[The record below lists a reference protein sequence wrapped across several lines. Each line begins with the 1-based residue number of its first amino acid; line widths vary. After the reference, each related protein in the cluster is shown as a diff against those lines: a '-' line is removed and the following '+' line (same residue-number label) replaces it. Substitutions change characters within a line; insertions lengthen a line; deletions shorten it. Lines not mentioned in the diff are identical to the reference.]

1 MAAPAPGHAPE
12 VKKDEKKA
20 EAGSAGSGGANESWF
35 SRGLEGATKG
45 SWKLITGITGFFWRR
60 IMGIGKGAWEATGG
74 QITGEMAEVGKRL
87 GYESKEQGLFNN
99 VAGVIEAT
107 SGKVAK
113 VLGGTVDYFAGLP
126 GRIAGRPLRGA
137 QYAWDALFG
146 IKREGGKTG
155 ETHGDIG
162 HAAPAHA

>member
-1 MAAPAPGHAPE
+1 MTAPAGGNAP
-12 VKKDEKKA
+12 A
-20 EAGSAGSGGANESWF
+20 ATPAAGNAAAGGARETWLSK
-35 SRGLEGATKG
+35 GPEKLVKG

-87 GYESKEQGLFNN
+87 GYESKEQGLFNK

-113 VLGGTVDYFAGLP
+113 VLGGTVDYVAGLP
-126 GRIAGRPLRGA
+126 GRVAGRPLRGV

-146 IKREGGKTG
+146 IKREDGGKAA
-155 ETHGDIG
+155 EAHGNG
-162 HAAPAHA
+162 AHAAPAHA

>member
-1 MAAPAPGHAPE
+1 MTAPAAGPAPE
-12 VKKDEKKA
+12 AKKDDKKA
-20 EAGSAGSGGANESWF
+20 EAGHAGSGGAKETFLSKVPESIV
-35 SRGLEGATKG
+35 KG
-45 SWKLITGITGFFWRR
+45 SWAAITGVTGFFWRR
-60 IMGIGKGAWEATGG
+60 IMGVGKGVWEATGG

-113 VLGGTVDYFAGLP
+113 VLGDTVDYFTSLP
-126 GRIAGRPLRGA
+126 GRIAGRPLRGV

-146 IKREGGKTG
+146 IQREGGKAA
-155 ETHGDIG
+155 ESHGDMG

>member
-1 MAAPAPGHAPE
+1 MTAPAAGPAPE
-12 VKKDEKKA
+12 PKKDDKKA
-20 EAGSAGSGGANESWF
+20 EAGHAGGAKESWF
-35 SRGLEGATKG
+35 SRGVEGAAKG
-45 SWKLITGITGFFWRR
+45 SWKLITGVTGFFWRR
-60 IMGIGKGAWEATGG
+60 IMGVGKGTWEATGG
-74 QITGEMAEVGKRL
+74 QLTGEMAEVGKRL

-113 VLGGTVDYFAGLP
+113 VLSGTVDYFTSLP
-126 GRIAGRPLRGA
+126 GRVAGRPLRGV

-146 IKREGGKTG
+146 IQREGGGKAT
-155 ETHGDIG
+155 ESHGDMG